1 MPISSVWIFLS
12 EYELPETW
20 RAHDDTDPGSRVAVD
35 GLEIALAARF
45 ENGKV
50 KIRGYFVP
58 GPKFWIGRADELL
71 RSRPAEPL
79 VDSSIKKN
87 LHATPSEVDEGTD
100 GVDKSLASQINGEH
114 LTEGGAVRDYEEDLE
129 RPVSPAIEPLP
140 QPQDLTEAVIDKEL
154 CASSSAIGHGEGGA
168 VHSGQ

>member
-1 MPISSVWIFLS
+1 MDFLS

-58 GPKFWIGRADELL
+58 GPNFWIGRADELL
-71 RSRPAEPL
+71 RSRRAEPL
-79 VDSSIKKN
+79 VDSSFKKN
-87 LHATPSEVDEGTD
+87 LHATPSEVDQGTD
-100 GVDKSLASQINGEH
+100 GVDKPLASQI
-114 LTEGGAVRDYEEDLE
+114 DD
-129 RPVSPAIEPLP
+129 EPLIKGP
-140 QPQDLTEAVIDKEL
+140 ATRDN
-154 CASSSAIGHGEGGA
+154 GGEF
-168 VHSGQ
+168 